1 MKKSSHCFSIILS
14 LLQHG
19 IKSLIF
25 VGVFFYL
32 FFLLLNGFR
41 CILLS
46 HQRSYHHP
54 KLPRSSTSPPYNQ
67 FRIVSYFCVL
77 GFVYIYSFLIN
88 AKVKPL
94 FLNNPL
100 STSTLGIC
108 FKFLDALTWVVWN
121 GMTCGKIGG
130 VWSSKHAIFLRDF
143 WSIRKPELKG
153 VYWVIS
159 SKTIFRN
166 KILFE
171 TSNIKYRF
179 LDCEGSL
186 QSRIIQIFLAYSHC
200 FLEYFL
206 KTS

>member
-1 MKKSSHCFSIILS
+1 MVSKLNFLGHIFFLFFPSPQWLLVHHSLPPTILS
-14 LLQHG
+14 PSKSPKILNIPSLQS
-19 IKSLIF
+19 ISPISPNCLF
-25 VGVFFYL
+25 VFWA
-32 FFLLLNGFR
+32 NS
-41 CILLS
+41 I
-46 HQRSYHHP
+46 
-54 KLPRSSTSPPYNQ
+54 
-67 FRIVSYFCVL
+67 IVSYFCVL

-88 AKVKPL
+88 GKVKPL

-108 FKFLDALTWVVWN
+108 FKFLDALIWVVWK

-153 VYWVIS
+153 AYWVIS

-186 QSRIIQIFLAYSHC
+186 KSRMIQSFLAYSHC